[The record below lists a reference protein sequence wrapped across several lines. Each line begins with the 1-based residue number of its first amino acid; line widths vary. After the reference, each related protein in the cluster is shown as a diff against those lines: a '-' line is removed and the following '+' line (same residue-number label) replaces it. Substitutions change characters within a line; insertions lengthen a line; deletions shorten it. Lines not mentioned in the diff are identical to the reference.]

1 MTDKIKRDLIVTIV
15 KKGCCEKVIA
25 AARLAGA
32 EGATI
37 IPARGTGIHEQKKL
51 LGIPIEPEKDIV
63 LTIVP
68 EKISD
73 QVLQA
78 IIKAGNLEKP
88 ATGIAFVLDLKK
100 VSGVVHM
107 EKALGMNDKKEQKE

>member
-1 MTDKIKRDLIVTIV
+1 METGLKHDLIVTIV
-15 KKGCCEKVIA
+15 KKGGCEKIVKA
-25 AARLAGA
+25 SREAGA

-63 LTIVP
+63 LTIIKA
-68 EKISD
+68 EKTES
-73 QVLQA
+73 VLNA
-78 IIKAGNLEKP
+78 IIKAGKLNQE

-100 VSGVVHM
+100 VVGVVHLVR
-107 EKALGMNDKKEQKE
+107 ALGLEEKNL